1 MIIKKAD
8 FLNPSLVNSSLT
20 SSGIPAILSRQITHD
35 EKSPHC
41 ICCCVSLRL
50 FLTQKRKTVGQRR
63 KKLPAVVQE
72 EAQLRFCLTT
82 VSLLG
87 SKKCFNSRH
96 LAAKSG
102 FSPTKDRGHRST
114 PSPRTSTLP
123 SRPTSWRF
131 RNWSRV
137 SATKRA
143 IGWVSWLTKGPS
155 PVYPTPGNSS
165 LASSVHLCHS
175 PGKSCVIDVPMWYY

>member
-1 MIIKKAD
+1 MMR
-8 FLNPSLVNSSLT
+8 
-20 SSGIPAILSRQITHD
+20 SRRIASVVVFHSVSF
-35 EKSPHC
+35 SPTNERQ
-41 ICCCVSLRL
+41 LA
-50 FLTQKRKTVGQRR
+50 KEE
-63 KKLPAVVQE
+63 KKLPAVVQQ
-72 EAQLRFCLTT
+72 EAQLRFRLTF

-87 SKKCFNSRH
+87 SIKCFNSRH

-102 FSPTKDRGHRST
+102 FSPTKDRGLRST

-143 IGWVSWLTKGPS
+143 IGWESWLTKGPS
-155 PVYPTPGNSS
+155 PVYPTPESSS

-175 PGKSCVIDVPMWYY
+175 PGKSCVIDLPMWYY